1 MTRIRDIAERAGVSV
16 TTVSHVLNK
25 SRPVHPDTA
34 ARVLKAVEE
43 LHYKPNMLA
52 RSLRRRQTNTIGLLV
67 SDIENPYFAE
77 IASAVETIA
86 YERGYSLILCNTA
99 ENIEKEMC
107 YVEVLFGKQVDGLI
121 LAPAPGDHT
130 YLAHY
135 LARGERVVVI
145 NRYVPDIAAPA
156 VLGDDEQSFFA
167 LTSRFLADGHRFLG
181 AILGLES
188 VRTTTD
194 RLRGMERALNAYGLT
209 LKDAWLFPGQARP
222 AGGRAAAQA
231 FVDLAVRPTCV
242 LAFNSVMHDGFL
254 LGLTDLAPELLNE
267 VETGTLGCSP
277 LARQCATARYGL
289 EVPSYRVGQIAANLL
304 LDVLSGVTAWHTDR
318 IIVENT
324 LVELHHR
331 RSISLPDLEILA
343 DSDGGAGIRTQVAV

>member
-1 MTRIRDIAERAGVSV
+1 LTRIRDIAEKAGVSA

-25 SRPVHPDTA
+25 SRHVHPDTV
-34 ARVLKAVEE
+34 ARVLQAVED

-77 IASAVETIA
+77 IASAVETAA
-86 YERGYSLILCNTA
+86 YERDYSLILCNTA
-99 ENIEKEMC
+99 ESIEKEIC

-121 LAPAPGDHT
+121 LAPAPGDHA

-145 NRYVPDIAAPA
+145 NRHVPDIAAPV

-167 LTSRFLADGHRFLG
+167 LASRFLAAGHRFLG
-181 AILGLES
+181 AIVGLES
-188 VRTTTD
+188 VRTTAD
-194 RLRGMERALNAYGLT
+194 RLRGLERAMAAYGLS
-209 LKDAWLFPGQARP
+209 LVDAWLYPGQARP

-231 FVDLAVRPTCV
+231 FIGLESRPTCV
-242 LAFNSVMHDGFL
+242 LSFNSVMHDGFL
-254 LGLTDLAPELLNE
+254 LGLTELAPHLLND
-267 VETGTLGCSP
+267 VETGSLGCSP
-277 LARQCATARYGL
+277 LVRQCATARYCL

-304 LDVLSGVTAWHTDR
+304 LDVLSGVAAWHTDR

-324 LVELHHR
+324 LVELHRHR
-331 RSISLPDLEILA
+331 PGSPPDERILA
-343 DSDGGAGIRTQVAV
+343 VPGGESSILAVV

>member
-34 ARVLKAVEE
+34 ARVLKAVED

-77 IASAVETIA
+77 IASAVETVA

-145 NRYVPDIAAPA
+145 NRQVPDIAAPA

-167 LTSRFLADGHRFLG
+167 LASRFLAAGHRFLG
-181 AILGLES
+181 AITGLES
-188 VRTTTD
+188 VQTTVD
-194 RLRGMERALNAYGLT
+194 RLRGLERAMSAYGLS
-209 LKDAWLFPGQARP
+209 LADVWLYPGQARP

-231 FVDLAVRPTCV
+231 FIGLASRPTCV
-242 LAFNSVMHDGFL
+242 LSFNSVMHDGFL
-254 LGLTDLAPELLNE
+254 LGLHDLAPQLLNE
-267 VETGTLGCSP
+267 IETGALGCSP
-277 LARQCATARYGL
+277 LARLCPCARFCL

-304 LDVLSGVTAWHTDR
+304 LDILSGIATWHTDR
-318 IIVENT
+318 IIVENM
-324 LVELHHR
+324 LVELHPR
-331 RSISLPDLEILA
+331 RSDLLPERQNRVASGAELGALA
-343 DSDGGAGIRTQVAV
+343 VV